1 MSAPHSRS
9 RRQLIIIDALPDLE
23 LFVSVGK
30 TKAPLPCTRYSNNRF
45 LSFQQ
50 HLVKEKADKQKIL
63 YDMSKI
69 SSTFTRQLTSLATK
83 INRPVPQRALHIPSL
98 KPSPASSSLKASN
111 WRSSILTSQFGQKRA
126 LHSSLRTSC
135 YGSLLSHR
143 VVMRADSWI

>member
-1 MSAPHSRS
+1 MSALHSRS

-30 TKAPLPCTRYSNNRF
+30 TKTPLPCTRYSNNRF
-45 LSFQQ
+45 LSSQQ

-63 YDMSKI
+63 YDMSRV
-69 SSTFTRQLTSLATK
+69 SSTFTRQLTSLATN

-98 KPSPASSSLKASN
+98 KPSPACSSIKRACNGEL
-111 WRSSILTSQFGQKRA
+111 SILTPQFGQKRA

-135 YGSLLSHR
+135 YGLLLNHSFYHEG
-143 VVMRADSWI
+143 